1 MARRELGFRLG
12 VFYSNG
18 LASQL
23 ALSATLWHMRLVWTH
38 GAAMVRPLLATLLH
52 HFLGLSM
59 SGTLQ
64 FIAGLSPEHVCVFT
78 PPAPMSL
85 SWFPGND
92 PAHHSTHN
100 FLHICVPKISKAPTC
115 EDFS

>member
-1 MARRELGFRLG
+1 MARRELDFRLG

-23 ALSATLWHMRLVWTH
+23 ALSATLRHMRLVWTH
-38 GAAMVRPLLATLLH
+38 GAAVVKPLLATLLH

-64 FIAGLSPEHVCVFT
+64 FTAGLSPEHVSVFT
-78 PPAPMSL
+78 HPAPMSS
-85 SWFPGND
+85 SWFPSND
-92 PAHHSTHN
+92 PACHGTHN
-100 FLHICVPKISKAPTC
+100 FLHICVPKIPKAPTC